1 MNPSRTCSRLVRTLL
16 KALLCARARAE
27 AASKQPSLLASGFK
41 ALRAGKQPK
50 GDKLKN
56 PNFLAPFS
64 YRVCTHRKR
73 LICYIF
79 FIIKKANLG
88 FT

>member
-1 MNPSRTCSRLVRTLL
+1 MNPSLTWSRLLRTLL

-27 AASKQPSLLASGFK
+27 AASKQPSLLVPGFR

-56 PNFLAPFS
+56 PNFLPPFS
-64 YRVCTHRKR
+64 YRICNVTHKR
-73 LICYIF
+73 YQLF
-79 FIIKKANLG
+79 LIKKAN
-88 FT
+88 